1 MTDKKPAQNPDF
13 APTLA
18 ALLARHH
25 LSEARGAGLLGVP
38 VFTLRKWLTGQ
49 RAPSAAA
56 VRLVAVLDLLAV
68 LAPGLL
74 AGLIPAPVPAAP
86 RGRGKKAVLVE
97 QVPSNSGKNGVLVE
111 QVPSD
116 FGKNGVLV
124 EQVPPN

>member
-13 APTLA
+13 APALA

-25 LSEARGAGLLGVP
+25 LTETQGAGLLGVP

-68 LAPGLL
+68 LAPALL
-74 AGLIPAPVPAAP
+74 AGLIPEPTAPIA
-86 RGRGKKAVLVE
+86 RGRRPSGAKKPL
-97 QVPSNSGKNGVLVE
+97 
-111 QVPSD
+111 
-116 FGKNGVLV
+116 
-124 EQVPPN
+124 